1 MILLYYTNLMNFCVF
16 IRAKVSLEK
25 IVSRNNTVCQ
35 SKVLILFRTYLLQLA
50 DVMDKLS

>member
-1 MILLYYTNLMNFCVF
+1 MNY
-16 IRAKVSLEK
+16 RNTLTLPLEK

-50 DVMDKLS
+50 DVMGKLS